1 MADGKIMAVIMG
13 GGRGSRLYP
22 LTKNR
27 SKPAVPIAG
36 KYRLIDVPISNC
48 LNSDIRRMVVLTQF
62 NSASLN
68 RHVKNTY
75 QFDRYS
81 KGFVDILAAE
91 QTPENNTW
99 FQGTADAV
107 RQSLP
112 RILDNDFEHILI
124 LSGDQLYQMDFR
136 ELFER
141 HEEENADI
149 TIATIPVK
157 RKEATAFGILKV
169 DANNSIKDF
178 YEKPDE
184 SIVDNWKSEVEE
196 KYAEQEKYFL
206 ASMGIYMFKKDV
218 LLKMFEESPDAT
230 DFGKEIIPTGVRDE
244 ECKVISY
251 PFGGYW
257 TDIGSVSSFFHAC
270 LEMTQFLPQF
280 NFYDNRKKI
289 FTRARILAP
298 TKVFGTKLQN
308 VLISDGCILHAES
321 VSDSVIG
328 IRSRIGKNSV
338 IKRSII
344 MGSDYYQ
351 SLYEL
356 QRNPHHKLLGI
367 GENCYLENVIMDRNV
382 CIGNDVYIRGGN
394 QDEFIET
401 EQYCIR
407 DGVVVLKKG
416 VEIKDGT
423 RIVAEEI
430 QP

>member
-1 MADGKIMAVIMG
+1 M
-13 GGRGSRLYP
+13 
-22 LTKNR
+22 
-27 SKPAVPIAG
+27 
-36 KYRLIDVPISNC
+36 
-48 LNSDIRRMVVLTQF
+48 
-62 NSASLN
+62 
-68 RHVKNTY
+68 
-75 QFDRYS
+75 YS

-136 ELFER
+136 KLFAR
-141 HEEENADI
+141 HLEEDADI
-149 TIATIPVK
+149 TIATIPVN
-157 RKEATAFGILKV
+157 RKDATAFGILKV
-169 DANNSIKDF
+169 DADNSIHDF

-184 SIVDNWKSEVEE
+184 SIVDEWRSEVEE
-196 KYAEQEKYFL
+196 EYAEQEKYFL
-206 ASMGIYMFKKDV
+206 ASMGIYLFKKEV
-218 LLKMFEESPDAT
+218 MLKMFEENPDAT
-230 DFGKEIIPTGVRDE
+230 DFGKEIIPAGVRDD
-244 ECKVISY
+244 ECKIVSY

-257 TDIGSVSSFFHAC
+257 TDIGSISSFFQAC

-289 FTRARILAP
+289 YTRARILAP

-308 VLISDGCILHAES
+308 VMISDGCILHADS

-338 IKRSII
+338 IKRSVI

-356 QRNPHHKLLGI
+356 QQNPHHKLLGI
-367 GENCYLENVIMDRNV
+367 GENCYLENVITDRNV

-401 EQYCIR
+401 DQYCIR
-407 DGVVVLKKG
+407 DGIVVLKKG

-430 QP
+430 TT

>member
-1 MADGKIMAVIMG
+1 MADGKIMAIIMG

-22 LTKNR
+22 LTENR

-48 LNSDIRRMVVLTQF
+48 INSDIRRMFVLTQF

-75 QFDRYS
+75 QFDVYS

-91 QTPENNTW
+91 QTPSNNTW

-112 RILDNDFEHILI
+112 RIMDNDFEHILI

-136 ELFER
+136 KLYQR
-141 HEEENADI
+141 HLETNSDV
-149 TIATIPVK
+149 TVATIPVK
-157 RKEATAFGILKV
+157 RKEATDFGILKV
-169 DANNSIKDF
+169 DANNSIQDF
-178 YEKPDE
+178 IEKPDE
-184 SIVDNWKSEVEE
+184 TIVDNWKSEVEE
-196 KYAEQEKYFL
+196 KYASADKHFL
-206 ASMGIYMFKKDV
+206 ASMGIYMFKKEV
-218 LLKMFEESPDAT
+218 MLKMFEESPEAT
-230 DFGKEIIPTGVRDE
+230 DFGKEFIPAAVKDE
-244 ECKVISY
+244 ECIISSY

-257 TDIGSVSSFFHAC
+257 TDIGSISSFFDAC
-270 LEMTQFLPQF
+270 IEMTEFLPQF

-289 FTRARILAP
+289 YTRARILAP
-298 TKVFGTKLQN
+298 SKVFGTRLQN
-308 VLISDGCILHAES
+308 VLISDGCILHADT
-321 VSDSVIG
+321 VSDSVLG
-328 IRSRIGKNSV
+328 IRTRIGKNSV
-338 IKRSII
+338 IKRSVI

-356 QRNPHHKLLGI
+356 QENPHHKLLGI

-394 QDEFIET
+394 QDEYIET
-401 EQYCIR
+401 DQYCVR
-407 DGVVVLKKG
+407 DGIVVLKKG

-423 RIVAEEI
+423 RIVADELKA
-430 QP
+430 